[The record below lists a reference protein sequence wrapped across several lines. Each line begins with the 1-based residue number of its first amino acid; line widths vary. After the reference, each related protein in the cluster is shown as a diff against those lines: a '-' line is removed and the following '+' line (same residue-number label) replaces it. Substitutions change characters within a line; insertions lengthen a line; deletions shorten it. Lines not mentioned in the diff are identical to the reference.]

1 MTDMTAEMEDFAA
14 ELKRSIGNPSLVT
27 TEDLAVHLI
36 TWLLDNASMPGLE
49 AMARAECVDAGL
61 DPNAEV
67 WPDPSGDGWPD
78 PGERGERWRIYLPG
92 VIVARRALF
101 EHMLGTAT

>member
-36 TWLLDNASMPGLE
+36 TWLRDNASMPGLE

-61 DPNAEV
+61 DPNAGV
-67 WPDPSGDGWPD
+67 WPDPSGDG
-78 PGERGERWRIYLPG
+78 WRIYLPG